1 MRSTPFRHRRR
12 PWTDPILLRYNNIM
26 KAEIR
31 LFANFRDFLPEGS
44 KVFSYFMSFDGEKT
58 VHDVIHELKLPDDIP
73 RIIIV
78 NGIHAEADHVIKDGD
93 VVSLFP
99 PLAGG

>member
-1 MRSTPFRHRRR
+1 
-12 PWTDPILLRYNNIM
+12 LGYKNIM

-44 KVFSYFMSFDGEKT
+44 KGFSYTMSFDAEKT
-58 VHDVIHELKLPDDIP
+58 VNDVMHELKLPDDIP

-78 NGIHAEADHVIKDGD
+78 NGTHAEPDHVIKDGD

>member
-1 MRSTPFRHRRR
+1 
-12 PWTDPILLRYNNIM
+12 M

-31 LFANFRDFLPEGS
+31 LFANFRDFLPPGS
-44 KVFSYFMSFDGEKT
+44 GPFSFVTSFDGKKSVGQIIE
-58 VHDVIHELKLPDDIP
+58 ELKLPDDIP

-78 NGIHAEADHVIKDGD
+78 NGLHCETDYVLKDGD

>member
-1 MRSTPFRHRRR
+1 M
-12 PWTDPILLRYNNIM
+12 
-26 KAEIR
+26 
-31 LFANFRDFLPEGS
+31 
-44 KVFSYFMSFDGEKT
+44 MSFDGEKT
-58 VHDVIHELKLPDDIP
+58 IHDLIHELKLPDDIP

-78 NGIHAEADHVIKDGD
+78 NGIHAEPDHVIKDGD

>member
-1 MRSTPFRHRRR
+1 
-12 PWTDPILLRYNNIM
+12 M

-31 LFANFRDFLPEGS
+31 LFANFREYLPPGSEG
-44 KVFSYFMSFDGEKT
+44 FSYFMSFDGEKT
-58 VHDVIHELKLPDDIP
+58 IRDVIRELQLPDDIP
-73 RIIIV
+73 RIVIV
-78 NGIHAEADHVIKDGD
+78 NGIHAEPDHVLKDGD